1 MTDLFTHC
9 YRHALNLPVG
19 DVIRNLIDLKKIFSA
34 AHEISKLVKRIT
46 KTKHKAGSNSKSTKN
61 ESKEIHTFC
70 PTRRTVLGD
79 TLAELLIT
87 TPD

>member
-34 AHEISKLVKRIT
+34 AHEISKLLKRIT
-46 KTKHKAGSNSKSTKN
+46 KTKH
-61 ESKEIHTFC
+61 
-70 PTRRTVLGD
+70 
-79 TLAELLIT
+79 
-87 TPD
+87 